1 MKILSDEEPIV
12 LVTIVLDPVGVEL
25 AIVRI
30 AVEIGNIEVAV
41 RVQPKGCNIQNAIYA
56 TAP

>member
-25 AIVRI
+25 TVVRV

-41 RVQPKGCNIQNAIYA
+41 RIQPKG
-56 TAP
+56 